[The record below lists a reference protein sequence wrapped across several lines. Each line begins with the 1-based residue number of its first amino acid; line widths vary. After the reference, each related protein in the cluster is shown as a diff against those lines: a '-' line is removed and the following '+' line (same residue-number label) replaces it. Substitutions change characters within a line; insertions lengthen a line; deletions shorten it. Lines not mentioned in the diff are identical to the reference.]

1 MKKEEL
7 IIGKTYRVKS
17 DKWFKQNKI
26 RDFSIVIDG
35 ATFHNSELC
44 GKIVTLDDFCDRLY
58 NHEKDVEVRTE
69 NRRDYYIPPFA
80 LEPNPLDKRKPS
92 KEILE
97 AIEKLKEEKFIYG
110 YDAGPG
116 GGSGETIKTQKV
128 TIAPAFN
135 RQGEE
140 GVYLKVSGLKRIFTL
155 KKIQELFEKGKTE
168 QSFKATEW
176 TTITTSLE
184 LIENKK
190 KLPKEHSWSTMRD

>member
-17 DKWFKQNKI
+17 DKWFTKNKN
-26 RDFSIVIDG
+26 RDFSIVQDG

-44 GKIVTLDDFCDRLY
+44 GEIVTLDDFCDRLY

-69 NRRDYYIPPFA
+69 KRRDYYIPPFA
-80 LEPNPLDKRKPS
+80 LEPDPADKRKPS

-97 AIEKLKEEKFIYG
+97 AIEKLKAEKFIYG

-135 RQGEE
+135 KKREE
-140 GVYLKVSGLKRIFTL
+140 AVYLKVSGCKRIFTL
-155 KKIQELFEKGKTE
+155 EKINELFEKGKTE
-168 QSFKATEW
+168 QSFKVTEW

-184 LIENKK
+184 LIKNKK